1 MLRTLEN
8 EHQDLWLWCVT
19 PCVYITVWR
28 ASCQTVVAGAH
39 TWGVQECGASASTIA
54 SAIGKRALLFGYTAG
69 LIVARGAVLLG
80 FGLWCCL
87 VGSSRTV
94 GAFTGTCRTFV
105 GWFRVCGVA
114 VLSGFRI
121 IKALRAVSLC
131 GVGEVNSNSPRV
143 PVLTPSPEIG
153 NHSLLPADLGCG
165 ESEAR
170 AGDTSHITSYVVIV
184 G

>member
-1 MLRTLEN
+1 MYGLTLVFSQKRRRSVGLRFLCSVHLRTSTN
-8 EHQDLWLWCVT
+8 LWLWCEN
-19 PCVYITVWR
+19 ITVWR

-131 GVGEVNSNSPRV
+131 GVGEVNFP
-143 PVLTPSPEIG
+143 P
-153 NHSLLPADLGCG
+153 C
-165 ESEAR
+165 AR
-170 AGDTSHITSYVVIV
+170 TYSVSRDW
-184 G
+184 